1 MKKILLHILIIIVIA
16 ISLFGT
22 KILISFIN
30 EDNKNTSSEDV
41 RVINDIKDNLYLAT
55 EEEKYDVNKYDENVV
70 GKLKIPKLKLEAEI
84 SEGTDLEILGKY
96 IGHFKSTPLWNGNVG
111 LAAHNRNSNGAHY
124 FEGIHLLEDGDEII
138 YDTNMGE
145 RRYKVFNKKEISE
158 TDWSLTQNTKENILT
173 MITCISGYPEK
184 RLCVQA
190 KEI

>member
-1 MKKILLHILIIIVIA
+1 MRKILLHILIIIVIV
-16 ISLFGT
+16 IGLFGT
-22 KILISFIN
+22 RILIYFIN
-30 EDNKNTSSEDV
+30 EDNKNTNVD
-41 RVINDIKDNLYLAT
+41 DIKDIVDNVYLAT
-55 EEEKYDVNKYDENVV
+55 EDDNEISKYDENVI
-70 GKLKIPKLKLEAEI
+70 GKLKIPKLGLEADI
-84 SEGTDLEILGKY
+84 SEGTELEVLGKY
-96 IGHFKSTPLWNGNVG
+96 IGHFKSTPLWNGNVS